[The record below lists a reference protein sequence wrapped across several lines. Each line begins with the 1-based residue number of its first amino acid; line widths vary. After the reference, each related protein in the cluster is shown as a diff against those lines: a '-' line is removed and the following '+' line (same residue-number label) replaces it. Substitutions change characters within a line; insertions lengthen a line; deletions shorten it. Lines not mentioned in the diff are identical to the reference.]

1 MAGELCLKQCESQAL
16 NVGFPGRLGC
26 MHDSGTER
34 DVSVVGTTNP
44 LADDAASKDAERRSG
59 YVREALRVKD
69 AMNISL

>member
-1 MAGELCLKQCESQAL
+1 
-16 NVGFPGRLGC
+16 

>member
-1 MAGELCLKQCESQAL
+1 VAGELWLKQCESQAL

-34 DVSVVGTTNP
+34 DVSVGTTNP
-44 LADDAASKDAERRSG
+44 LADDAAGREAERRSG

>member
-1 MAGELCLKQCESQAL
+1 
-16 NVGFPGRLGC
+16 

-34 DVSVVGTTNP
+34 DVSVGTTNP
-44 LADDAASKDAERRSG
+44 LADDAAGREAERRSG